1 MADARNTHIILYSG
15 VFNELSADVMKA
27 NVQDKIYVGKI
38 VLIYSSNFLK
48 WPQLIP
54 YFRFLKK
61 KVKYSNANPS
71 TYLVM

>member
-1 MADARNTHIILYSG
+1 
-15 VFNELSADVMKA
+15 MKA
-27 NVQDKIYVGKI
+27 NVQDKIYVGKS

-61 KVKYSNANPS
+61 NYKYGNAYPS